1 MPTSRALGVL
11 LDGIVDYAGL
21 FPPAALDMDR
31 AVAEYAEARTGQSAW
46 MLGRFVLPAERLETF
61 RQSLV
66 GVDDRRSDVWSLS
79 AIVSGRPLEA
89 LAQVEDFNRHQAV
102 SGHGAAASVDAL
114 EIKIDGLEA
123 LDSLAPALPRKVE
136 VFVEVPATT
145 DGASLEGLISRIAAL
160 GLRAKLRTGGITAS
174 AFPSAALVARFMIAC
189 QRFGVPFKAT
199 AGLHHPV
206 CGDYRL
212 TYQASSASARMFGF
226 LNVALASAAVR
237 EGMVHADLV
246 RLLEDP
252 APEAF
257 AFTDDAAA
265 WRGTPISLDA
275 LIAARQ
281 TGLRGFGSCSFREPV
296 ADLTTL
302 RLLDHQ

>member
-21 FPPAALDMDR
+21 FPPAALDMDD
-31 AVAEYAEARTGQSAW
+31 AVAEYAEARTGKSAW

-61 RQSLV
+61 GRSLA
-66 GVDDRRSDVWSLS
+66 GVQGDRSDAWPLS
-79 AIVSGRPLEA
+79 AIVGARPLEA
-89 LAQVEDFNRHQAV
+89 LAQVEEFNRQQ
-102 SGHGAAASVDAL
+102 AASERGAVAIVDAL
-114 EIKIDGLEA
+114 EIKVDGAAA
-123 LDSLAPALPRKVE
+123 LDALAPALPRDLD
-136 VFVEVPATT
+136 VFIEVPAQA
-145 DGASLEGLISRIAAL
+145 DGASLEALVSRIAAL
-160 GLRAKLRTGGITAS
+160 GLRAKIRTGGVTAS
-174 AFPSAALVARFMIAC
+174 AFPSPAVVARFMIVC

-212 TYQASSASARMFGF
+212 TYETSSASARMFGF

-237 EGMVHADLV
+237 EGMAEADLV
-246 RLLEDP
+246 RLLQDN

-257 AFTDDAAA
+257 AFTDEAAA
-265 WRGTPISLDA
+265 WRGTPISMDV

-281 TGLRGFGSCSFREPV
+281 IGLRGFGSCSFREPV
-296 ADLTTL
+296 ADLATL
-302 RLLDHQ
+302 HLLDY